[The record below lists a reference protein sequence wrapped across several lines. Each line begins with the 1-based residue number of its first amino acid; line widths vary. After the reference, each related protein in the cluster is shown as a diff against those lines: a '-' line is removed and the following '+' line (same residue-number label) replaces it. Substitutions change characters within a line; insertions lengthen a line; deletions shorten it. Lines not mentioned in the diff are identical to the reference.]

1 MGSRGVWS
9 LPVWVSIECIS
20 VGSFQRYGI
29 PNECILSHTL
39 ILLFDPLDVLVSSPR
54 AERRDYV

>member
-39 ILLFDPLDVLVSSPR
+39 ILLFDPLDVLVS
-54 AERRDYV
+54 